1 MRYLVLSPPVHQP
14 SETPSGAFLLS
25 AALAARGI
33 EAPFFDL
40 SLEFFHYALENSTIN
55 TASALRY
62 MTSPPDGL
70 YDPHQHAS
78 HSGVIMSALKRY
90 AGDYQGWHLTPMDC
104 SPPGGLHRPGE
115 YPSTGTPFDDFYSE
129 TLEPV
134 LNSHTDSTLLV
145 SVAYLSQLPGAVE
158 LGRFLRVR
166 GRKAL
171 FGGSLFESL
180 SRTGAGMALLKEHL
194 PEITLDDG
202 SGLLP
207 PNAGEVMDEL
217 ALPELLSEREY
228 LSPAYVLPVAFTT
241 GCVWNKCLFCPDREK
256 PLKVTPERTIRK
268 LLEAA
273 PPGVMVHFIDST
285 IPLPLLESVLP
296 LLQDR
301 GHRFFGFTRATGEF
315 LKPGMLDRMARSG
328 CAMLQWG
335 IESGSPGILERFG
348 KGIDPQTALA
358 VLKESAALGIRNYAY
373 FLFGLPGETG
383 QDREMTLRLIENA
396 GAAISFMNASVF
408 NLPVDSELTA
418 RHTEFGMNLGTYDQ
432 GTDAIRLYSPFTCE
446 GADPRTEA
454 KRFLWEAGRNSSV
467 FSHLLK
473 STPKWFRATHMAF
486 MGPEAGP

>member
-14 SETPSGAFLLS
+14 SEPPSGAFLLS

-40 SLEFFHYALENSTIN
+40 SLEFFHHALKKSTIN
-55 TASALRY
+55 TAPALRY
-62 MTSPPDGL
+62 MTSPPGGL
-70 YDPHQHAS
+70 YEPHQHAS

-90 AGDYQGWHLTPMDC
+90 AGNFQGWHLTPMDC
-104 SPPGGLHRPGE
+104 SPPRGLHRPGD
-115 YPSTGTPFDDFYSE
+115 YPSTGTPFEGFYSE

-134 LNSHTDSTLLV
+134 LNSHTDSTVLV

-158 LGRFLRVR
+158 LGRFLRTR

-171 FGGSLFESL
+171 FGGSLFESM
-180 SRTGAGMALLKEHL
+180 SRTGAGMSLLKTFI

-207 PNAGEVMDEL
+207 PKAGQVMDEL
-217 ALPELLSEREY
+217 AFPELLSEKEY

-256 PLKVTPERTIRK
+256 PLRAVPERTIRK

-285 IPLPLLESVLP
+285 VPLPRLESVLP
-296 LLQDR
+296 LLEEKK
-301 GHRFFGFTRATGEF
+301 HRFFGFTRATGEF
-315 LKPGMLDRMARSG
+315 LKPGLLDVMASSG
-328 CAMLQWG
+328 CSMLQWG

-348 KGIDPQTALA
+348 KGIDPGTAKR
-358 VLKESAALGIRNYAY
+358 VLKESAARGIRNYAY
-373 FLFGLPGETG
+373 FLFGLPGETA
-383 QDREMTLRLIENA
+383 QDREMTLELIEEA
-396 GAAISFMNASVF
+396 GTAISFMNASVF

-418 RHTEFGMNLGTYDQ
+418 RHMEFGMSLGTYDP

-446 GADPRTEA
+446 GAEPRTEA
-454 KRFLWEAGRNSSV
+454 KRFLWEAERNSPV
-467 FSHLLK
+467 FSNLLK

-486 MGPEAGP
+486 MGPATV

>member
-1 MRYLVLSPPVHQP
+1 MRYLILSPPVHQP
-14 SETPSGAFLLS
+14 SEPPSGAFLLS

-40 SLEFFHYALENSTIN
+40 SLEFFHYALGKSTIN
-55 TASALRY
+55 TTQALGY
-62 MTSPPDGL
+62 MTSPPGGR
-70 YDPHQHAS
+70 YEPHQHAS

-90 AGDYQGWHLTPMDC
+90 AGRFPGWHITPMDC
-104 SPPGGLHRPGE
+104 SPPKGLHRPGD
-115 YPSTGTPFDDFYSE
+115 YPSAGTPFEDFYRE
-129 TLEPV
+129 ILEPV
-134 LNSHTDSTLLV
+134 LNGHNDATVLV

-180 SRTGAGMALLKEHL
+180 SRTGTGMSLLKRYI
-194 PEITLDDG
+194 PEMTLDDG

-207 PNAGEVMDEL
+207 PNSGHVMDEL
-217 ALPELLSEREY
+217 VFPELLSRRDY
-228 LSPAYVLPVAFTT
+228 LAPAYVLPVPFTT

-285 IPLPLLESVLP
+285 IPLPLLESTLP
-296 LLQDR
+296 LLGER
-301 GHRFFGFTRATGEF
+301 GHRFFGFTRATREF
-315 LKPGMLDRMARSG
+315 LKPGLFDRMARSG

-348 KGIDPQTALA
+348 KGIDPGTARR
-358 VLKESAALGIRNYAY
+358 VLKESAARGIMNYAY
-373 FLFGLPGETG
+373 FLFGLPGETAR
-383 QDREMTLRLIENA
+383 DREMTLELIEES
-396 GAAISFMNASVF
+396 GTAISFMNASVF
-408 NLPVDSELTA
+408 NLPVDSELTD
-418 RHTEFGMNLGTYDQ
+418 RHREFGMSLGTYDP
-432 GTDAIRLYSPFTCE
+432 GTDAIRLYSPFTCDD
-446 GADPRTEA
+446 GDPRTEA
-454 KRFLWEAGRNSSV
+454 KRFLWEAARNSPV
-467 FSHLLK
+467 FSNLLK

-486 MGPEAGP
+486 MGPATV